1 MNRIIAIAAVLAA
14 GIGMAAPA
22 QAQSV
27 AEKIEKAGAANTKAT
42 EEARAKKRA
51 DADAREKAAKEERD
65 RTRGEVK
72 AKMKKTADGVQEM
85 QEKHA
90 NDPKPKKN

>member
-1 MNRIIAIAAVLAA
+1 MNRIIAITAALVL
-14 GIGMAAPA
+14 GIATQA

-27 AEKIEKAGAANTKAT
+27 TEKIEKAGAANTKAT

-85 QEKHA
+85 QQKHA